1 MSKEI
6 VKVKLSDD
14 ENSPEICIEAFV
26 PEDGGDLRKAAATI
40 SHGKIESIKESLN
53 IVQPLIQTV
62 IGQFDQVQGVDEL
75 EVKFGLKLAVG
86 VGGSFVVTLGG
97 EFNFEVTYKTYKKT
111 GLNQ

>member
-14 ENSPEICIEAFV
+14 ENSPEISIEAFV
-26 PEDGGDLRKAAATI
+26 PDRRELHQSAATI
-40 SHGKIESIKESLN
+40 SNGEIESINRSLN
-53 IVQPLIQTV
+53 IVQPLVQTV

-86 VGGSFVVTLGG
+86 GSFVITLGG
-97 EFNFEVTYKTYKKT
+97 EFNFEVTLKHTREQ
-111 GLNQ
+111 G

>member
-14 ENSPEICIEAFV
+14 ENSPEISIEAFV
-26 PEDGGDLRKAAATI
+26 PDRRDLHKSAATI
-40 SHGKIESIKESLN
+40 SNGEIESINRSLN

-86 VGGSFVVTLGG
+86 GSFVITLGG
-97 EFNFEVTYKTYKKT
+97 EFNFEVTLKHTRRQ
-111 GLNQ
+111 G

>member
-14 ENSPEICIEAFV
+14 ENSPEISIEAFV
-26 PEDGGDLRKAAATI
+26 PDRRDLHKSAATI
-40 SHGKIESIKESLN
+40 SNGEIESIKRSLE
-53 IVQPLIQTV
+53 IVHPLVQTV

-86 VGGSFVVTLGG
+86 GSFVVTLGG
-97 EFNFEVTYKTYKKT
+97 EFNFEVTLKHTREQ
-111 GLNQ
+111 G